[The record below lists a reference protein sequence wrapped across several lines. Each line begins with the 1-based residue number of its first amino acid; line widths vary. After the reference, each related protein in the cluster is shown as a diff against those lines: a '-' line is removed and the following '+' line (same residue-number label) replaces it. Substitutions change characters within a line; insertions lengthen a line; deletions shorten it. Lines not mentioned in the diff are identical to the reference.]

1 MKNKIIKKISGLF
14 GYKLVEKDY
23 IKNIRTLS
31 TNSSLNI
38 KNFLENLC
46 RKKQLNSL
54 IQIGA
59 NDGKRFDE
67 LNYFIRKYK
76 IKSVLV
82 EPVDIYFNELKNNYS
97 NLEYVKIENSAIS
110 VDNEIA
116 YLFAVNDEYIK
127 KYDEHVKGL
136 SSFDIKH
143 LIKHGVKKKHIEK
156 RKITSQSLLSLIDKY
171 NIKEL
176 DLLYVDTEGY
186 DGKIVYEFVVKTK
199 LKPIIIFEY
208 IHIENK
214 FFSKLINLLNEKK
227 FKFFS
232 INENLI
238 CYPPNKEF
246 LLEY

>member
-67 LNYFIRKYK
+67 LNYFIKKYK

-82 EPVDIYFNELKNNYS
+82 EPIAIYFNELKNTYS

-136 SSFDIKH
+136 SSFNIKH
-143 LIKHGVKKKHIEK
+143 LIKHGVKKKHIDK
-156 RKITSQSLLSLIDKY
+156 RKVTSQTILSLIDKY

-186 DGKIVYEFVVKTK
+186 DGKIVYEFVVKTR
-199 LKPIIIFEY
+199 LRPIIIFEY

-214 FFSKLINLLNEKK
+214 FFSKLINLLNEEK

-238 CYPPNKEF
+238 CYPPNKDF
-246 LLEY
+246 LLVY

>member
-67 LNYFIRKYK
+67 LNYFIKKYK

-82 EPVDIYFNELKNNYS
+82 EPIAIYFNELKNTYS

-136 SSFDIKH
+136 SSFNK
-143 LIKHGVKKKHIEK
+143 V
-156 RKITSQSLLSLIDKY
+156 RSKI
-171 NIKEL
+171 
-176 DLLYVDTEGY
+176 
-186 DGKIVYEFVVKTK
+186 
-199 LKPIIIFEY
+199 
-208 IHIENK
+208 
-214 FFSKLINLLNEKK
+214 
-227 FKFFS
+227 FKNSFQ
-232 INENLI
+232 IMNP
-238 CYPPNKEF
+238 C
-246 LLEY
+246 

>member
-1 MKNKIIKKISGLF
+1 MKNKIIKKIMGLF

-23 IKNIRTLS
+23 IKNMRAQ
-31 TNSSLNI
+31 SSNTYLNI
-38 KNFLENLC
+38 KNL
-46 RKKQLNSL
+46 LNTYCEQNKL
-54 IQIGA
+54 RTLLQIGA
-59 NDGKRFDE
+59 NDGERFDE
-67 LNYFIRKYK
+67 LNYFIKKYK

-82 EPVDIYFNELKNNYS
+82 EPVDKYFNELKNNYS

-116 YLFAVNDEYIK
+116 YLFTVNDEYIK
-127 KYDEHVKGL
+127 NYDEHVKGL

-214 FFSKLINLLNEKK
+214 FFTKLINLLNEEK

-238 CYPPNKEF
+238 CYPPNKDF

>member
-23 IKNIRTLS
+23 IKNIRSLS

-67 LNYFIRKYK
+67 LNYFIKKYK

-82 EPVDIYFNELKNNYS
+82 EPIDKYFNELKSNYAD
-97 NLEYVKIENSAIS
+97 LEYVKIENSAIS
-110 VDNEIA
+110 VDDEIA
-116 YLFAVNDEYIK
+116 YLFVVNEKYIN

-136 SSFDIKH
+136 NSFDINH
-143 LIKHGVKKKHIEK
+143 LIKHDVKRKHIEK
-156 RKITSQSLLSLIDKY
+156 RKIISQTILSLIEKY
-171 NIKEL
+171 SIKEL

-214 FFSKLINLLNEKK
+214 YFTKLINLLNEEK

-232 INENLI
+232 INENLV
-238 CYPPNKEF
+238 CYPPNKDF

>member
-82 EPVDIYFNELKNNYS
+82 EPVDIYFNELRNNYS

-156 RKITSQSLLSLIDKY
+156 KKITSQTILSLIDKY

>member
-67 LNYFIRKYK
+67 LNYFIKKYK

-82 EPVDIYFNELKNNYS
+82 EPIDIYFNELKNNYS

-238 CYPPNKEF
+238 CYPPNKDF

>member
-23 IKNIRTLS
+23 IKNIRSLS

-54 IQIGA
+54 LQIGA

-67 LNYFIRKYK
+67 LNYFIKKYK

-82 EPVDIYFNELKNNYS
+82 EPVDKYFNELKINYA

-110 VDNEIA
+110 VDDEIA
-116 YLFAVNDEYIK
+116 YLFVVNEKYIN

-136 SSFDIKH
+136 NSFDINH
-143 LIKHGVKKKHIEK
+143 LIKHDVKRKHIEK
-156 RKITSQSLLSLIDKY
+156 RKITSQTILSLIEKY
-171 NIKEL
+171 SIKEL

-186 DGKIVYEFVVKTK
+186 DGKIVYEFVVKAK

-214 FFSKLINLLNEKK
+214 FFTKLINLLNEEK

-238 CYPPNKEF
+238 CYPPNKDF

>member
-23 IKNIRTLS
+23 IKNIRALS
-31 TNSSLNI
+31 TNSSFNI

-54 IQIGA
+54 LQIGA

-67 LNYFIRKYK
+67 LNYFIKKYE

-82 EPVDIYFNELKNNYS
+82 EPIDKYFNELKNNYL

-110 VDNEIA
+110 VDNEIS
-116 YLFAVNDEYIK
+116 YLFVVNDEYIK

-136 SSFDIKH
+136 NSFDIKH

-156 RKITSQSLLSLIDKY
+156 KKITSQTILSLIDKY

-186 DGKIVYEFVVKTK
+186 DGKIVYEFVVKTN

-214 FFSKLINLLNEKK
+214 FFNKLINLLNEEK

-238 CYPPNKEF
+238 CYPPNKDF

>member
-67 LNYFIRKYK
+67 LNYFIEKYK

>member
-67 LNYFIRKYK
+67 LNYFIKKYK

-82 EPVDIYFNELKNNYS
+82 EPIAIYFNELKNTYS

-136 SSFDIKH
+136 SSFNIKH
-143 LIKHGVKKKHIEK
+143 LIKHGVKKKHIDK
-156 RKITSQSLLSLIDKY
+156 RKVTSQTILSLIDKY

-186 DGKIVYEFVVKTK
+186 DGKIVYEFVVKTR
-199 LKPIIIFEY
+199 LRPIIIFEY

-214 FFSKLINLLNEKK
+214 FFSKLINLLNEEK

-238 CYPPNKEF
+238 CYPPNKDF

>member
-23 IKNIRTLS
+23 IKNIRSLS

-54 IQIGA
+54 LQIGA

-67 LNYFIRKYK
+67 LNYFIKKYK

-82 EPVDIYFNELKNNYS
+82 EPVDKYFNELKINYA

-110 VDNEIA
+110 VDDEIA
-116 YLFAVNDEYIK
+116 YLFVVNEKYIN

-136 SSFDIKH
+136 NSFDINH
-143 LIKHGVKKKHIEK
+143 LIKHDVKRKHIEK
-156 RKITSQSLLSLIDKY
+156 RKITSQTILSLIEKY
-171 NIKEL
+171 SIKEL

-186 DGKIVYEFVVKTK
+186 DG
-199 LKPIIIFEY
+199 
-208 IHIENK
+208 
-214 FFSKLINLLNEKK
+214 
-227 FKFFS
+227 
-232 INENLI
+232 
-238 CYPPNKEF
+238 
-246 LLEY
+246 